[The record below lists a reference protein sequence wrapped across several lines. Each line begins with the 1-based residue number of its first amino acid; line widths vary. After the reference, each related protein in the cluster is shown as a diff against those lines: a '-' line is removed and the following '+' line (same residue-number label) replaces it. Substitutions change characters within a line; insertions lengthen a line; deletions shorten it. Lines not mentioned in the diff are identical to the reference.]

1 MKSLLSLCELNIPVW
16 ELFIRLFI
24 YLLKKKQSFSQQS
37 VRRFFSLRSLN
48 SDERKQFPLSR

>member
-24 YLLKKKQSFSQQS
+24 YLLKKPKFFAAECTQIFLFKVLKLWWTKAISFI
-37 VRRFFSLRSLN
+37 
-48 SDERKQFPLSR
+48 

>member
-24 YLLKKKQSFSQQS
+24 YLLKKQSFSQQS
-37 VRRFFSLRSLN
+37 VRRFFSLRSVN
-48 SDERKQFPLSR
+48 SVERKEFRLSR